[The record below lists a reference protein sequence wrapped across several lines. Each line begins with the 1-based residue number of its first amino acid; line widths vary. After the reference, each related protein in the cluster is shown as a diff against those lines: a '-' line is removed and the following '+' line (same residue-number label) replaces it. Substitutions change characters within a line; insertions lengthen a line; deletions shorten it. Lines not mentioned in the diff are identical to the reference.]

1 MTHSWHGIPRRRLRR
16 PAALLT
22 LAGALLLAARAAE
35 AAGPAQIEGLGPHRL
50 NANAPVTEKWKESEL
65 VLPDFPQDGNLLEFY
80 VSAVATNRFFIDSTS
95 LTAGTDGVIRYVL
108 VVKTPGG
115 AVNTTFEGIRCG
127 ARQFRLYATGRSDA
141 TWSAARVS
149 EWLPIENK
157 PVNRHHAAL
166 SREFFCP
173 RGAAINDADEGRDAL
188 RRGRHPN
195 AD

>member
-1 MTHSWHGIPRRRLRR
+1 MTPYRAVPAGWRRQLARSLVLTGT
-16 PAALLT
+16 LLFG
-22 LAGALLLAARAAE
+22 AGAVP

-50 NANAPVTEKWKESEL
+50 NPNAPVTEKWKESEV
-65 VLPDFPQDGNLLEFY
+65 VLPELPQDGNLVEFY
-80 VSAVATNRFFIDSTS
+80 VSAVATNRFFIDSAS
-95 LTAGTDGVIRYVL
+95 LAAGTDGVIRYAL
-108 VVKTPGG
+108 VVKTSGG

-127 ARQFRLYATGRSDA
+127 TRQYRLYATGRSDA
-141 TWSAARVS
+141 TWAPARAS

-173 RGAAINDADEGRDAL
+173 RGAAIGNADEGRDAL